1 MQQQQ
6 QPSDVDDGRGDSD
19 LPSSLPSYTP
29 ASSSQS
35 ISGASLYSYKRLN
48 QSLAEPDA
56 DASPRQWNSR
66 PGIHRRST
74 SARSTDTAAWN
85 DPHLSRLQPSPS
97 EGMRSMTFRDGAG
110 FQMQTEQDQA
120 MRPLATTG
128 TSMTVAGRQAAA
140 SVAQISAA
148 QFAASTGGLSM
159 DTALLA
165 RVSGTDPSLMG
176 SEDIK
181 QIMRT
186 PDLLSIYQKLQEEDD
201 RRQRRLERNRAS
213 ARVRREK
220 KKGMVETYEGEVSKL
235 ETALNIL
242 KKHEFGTGDAH
253 ELATALEYGSGEHLR
268 NALLSKDAKMEL
280 MARILG
286 QHSKNTD
293 AIRRANAENQALI
306 AVASNRSE
314 LFLSLRTQL
323 GLTDTQCQRIAS
335 LAIPAGEE
343 ARKLDAILK
352 CFSALQAHD
361 WLYVPGIETILHQ
374 SRNTMT
380 PHQFQK
386 FLSWTLENQPSI
398 DQLQFL
404 PTASASDSEK
414 DLAFTFSED

>member
-1 MQQQQ
+1 MRRVHNVVELPQEAVDAHFDPRSQKQNRYLERYGLNLNRYNIIEKPPRRWRHRNPLDNDICVRISMQEQ

-19 LPSSLPSYTP
+19 LPSSLPSYMP

-48 QSLAEPDA
+48 QSLAKPDA
-56 DASPRQWNSR
+56 DGSPRQWNTR
-66 PGIHRRST
+66 PVIDRRST
-74 SARSTDTAAWN
+74 SARSTDTAALN
-85 DPHLSRLQPSPS
+85 DSHLSRLQPSPS
-97 EGMRSMTFRDGAG
+97 EGMRSMTFRDGGG

-120 MRPLATTG
+120 MRPIATTG
-128 TSMTVAGRQAAA
+128 TSMTVAGRQTAA
-140 SVAQISAA
+140 SVSQISAA

-242 KKHEFGTGDAH
+242 KKHEFGTGNAR
-253 ELATALEYGSGEHLR
+253 ELATALGMYV
-268 NALLSKDAKMEL
+268 DAC
-280 MARILG
+280 G
-286 QHSKNTD
+286 
-293 AIRRANAENQALI
+293 IRYRAGVE
-306 AVASNRSE
+306 
-314 LFLSLRTQL
+314 
-323 GLTDTQCQRIAS
+323 
-335 LAIPAGEE
+335 
-343 ARKLDAILK
+343 
-352 CFSALQAHD
+352 
-361 WLYVPGIETILHQ
+361 
-374 SRNTMT
+374 
-380 PHQFQK
+380 
-386 FLSWTLENQPSI
+386 
-398 DQLQFL
+398 
-404 PTASASDSEK
+404 
-414 DLAFTFSED
+414 